1 MSEVKNTAKPAE
13 KSGRYLTEGQDNAT
27 QTRAAAKVNAAT
39 RHLVVQLSGCL
50 AAGACIVLAHATG
63 DMSTRLALILA
74 GVDLAVGAFNT
85 GAWSQ
90 RVKVKGG
97 AQHG

>member
-1 MSEVKNTAKPAE
+1 MSDKNTKPSRFEAG
-13 KSGRYLTEGQDNAT
+13 KDAT
-27 QTRAAAKVNAAT
+27 QTRVPIKFNAAT
-39 RHLVVQLSGCL
+39 RRLAVQLFGCL

-74 GVDLAVGAFNT
+74 ATDLAVGAFNT

-90 RVKVKGG
+90 RVRSKGG